1 MKIFRNLFFAI
12 SLLPLPNKGFSQNT
26 MINVLTQNAGIVK
39 KGELSFFEV
48 IIINTSSV
56 KSLPIYKIRPQ
67 IMFPDE
73 LVSIPDIG
81 HVLPEGWVISSNK
94 NGVVM
99 LSNGTDNIPGYG
111 SRTISIAFRGKSIG
125 GPKTITG
132 TIFFSNGTT
141 TGTESGPPSKG
152 DIIGDN
158 FSSSSIEVFK

>member
-1 MKIFRNLFFAI
+1 MKNLLRFAFI
-12 SLLPLPNKGFSQNT
+12 LSAFLNPTNLFSQNVV
-26 MINVLTQNAGIVK
+26 INVLTQNAGIVK

-48 IIINTSSV
+48 TIINTSSV
-56 KSLPIYKIRPQ
+56 KSLPTYKIRPQ

-73 LVSIPDIG
+73 LVSIPDTG

-99 LSNGTDNIPGYG
+99 LSNGTDNVPGYG
-111 SRTISIAFRGKSIG
+111 SRTILIAFRGKSIG

-132 TIFFSNGTT
+132 NILFSNGTT
-141 TGTESGPPSKG
+141 PGTESGPPTKE
-152 DIIGDN
+152 DNIADN